1 MSRRISSYVGAI
13 LGGSIA
19 MMAGLGL
26 LLALARE
33 PSAPAPMISPA
44 PLIVSSTQLPVATLA
59 RSPLPLPIPATES
72 PVISPTSA
80 PATETPAPS
89 PTPVLAIPKVG
100 PDFALAQSGGGT
112 FALAEQLTQG
122 PVVLVFFQRGGG

>member
-1 MSRRISSYVGAI
+1 MNRRISSYVGAI

-19 MMAGLGL
+19 VTAGLGL

-33 PSAPAPMISPA
+33 PSAPASMISPA
-44 PLIVSSTQLPVATLA
+44 PLIVSIAQLPAATLA
-59 RSPLPLPIPATES
+59 RSPLPIPIPTTES
-72 PVISPTSA
+72 PVMSPTSI

-89 PTPVLAIPKVG
+89 PTPALAIPSIA
-100 PDFALAQSGGGT
+100 PDFTLAQSGGGT
-112 FALAEQLTQG
+112 FVLTEQLAQG